1 MKTARACRVGVLA
14 SLLALGACQEEG
26 APPPQLSGFLSH
38 HEQLEPGREDQAQ
51 LVYINPATNFARYQR
66 VLVDPVVVW
75 DAEGRMS
82 AIPRPVLEQL
92 ASDLRDSMRR
102 ELAEEFEVAESA
114 EPETLRLRLA
124 LIEVERSNAPSER
137 VLIGTVHIE
146 VEILDASSGERVL
159 AAADSRGHPEPVD
172 VAEAFDEWAGLL
184 LARLAAF
191 RAFDAVYPPE

>member
-1 MKTARACRVGVLA
+1 
-14 SLLALGACQEEG
+14 
-26 APPPQLSGFLSH
+26 
-38 HEQLEPGREDQAQ
+38 
-51 LVYINPATNFARYQR
+51 
-66 VLVDPVVVW
+66 
-75 DAEGRMS
+75 MS

-92 ASDLRDSMRR
+92 ASDLHDSMRR
-102 ELAEEFEVAESA
+102 ELAEEFDVVESA
-114 EPETLRLRLA
+114 APGTLRLRLA